1 MSRTRA
7 LESRITVEGSQLSKI
22 THLTKRFVL
31 SLVPSQVHEIE
42 QQWVQSVLSPSE
54 FDVWNNM
61 MVQDRRHS
69 VMVGRRFV
77 MYRPTATQSEIAGA
91 LLHDV
96 GKSVA
101 RLGTLARVFAT
112 LVGPRTSRFRQY
124 HDHESIG
131 ATMLRSIGSDELTIS
146 MVGGTCVGE
155 LRQALSRADDI

>member
-1 MSRTRA
+1 VNKLA
-7 LESRITVEGSQLSKI
+7 
-22 THLTKRFVL
+22 HLTKRFVL
-31 SLVPSQVHEIE
+31 SLVPSQVQEIE
-42 QQWVQSVLSPSE
+42 RQWVQSVLSPSE

-77 MYRPTATQSEIAGA
+77 KYRSTASQSEIAGA

-101 RLGTLARVFAT
+101 RLGSFARVIAT
-112 LVGPRTSRFRQY
+112 LVGPRTIRFRQY

-146 MVGGTCVGE
+146 MVEGSCVGE

>member
-1 MSRTRA
+1 
-7 LESRITVEGSQLSKI
+7 
-22 THLTKRFVL
+22 VL
-31 SLVPSQVHEIE
+31 SLVPSQVQQIE
-42 QQWVQSVLSPSE
+42 RQWIQSVLSPSE

-77 MYRPTATQSEIAGA
+77 KYRPTATQSEIAGA

-101 RLGTLARVFAT
+101 RLGTVGRVHAT
-112 LVGPRTSRFRQY
+112 LVGPRTNRFRQY

-146 MVGGTCVGE
+146 MVEGSCVGE
-155 LRQALSRADDI
+155 LRQALNRADDI

>member
-1 MSRTRA
+1 M
-7 LESRITVEGSQLSKI
+7 
-22 THLTKRFVL
+22 L
-31 SLVPSQVHEIE
+31 SLVPSQVQEIE
-42 QQWVQSVLSPSE
+42 RQWVQSVLSPSE

-101 RLGTLARVFAT
+101 RLGSFARVIAT
-112 LVGPRTSRFRQY
+112 LVGPRTNRFRQY

-131 ATMLRSIGSDELTIS
+131 ATMLRSIGSDKLTIS

>member
-1 MSRTRA
+1 
-7 LESRITVEGSQLSKI
+7 LSKI
-22 THLTKRFVL
+22 AHLTKRFVL
-31 SLVPSQVHEIE
+31 SLVPSQVQQIE
-42 QQWVQSVLSPSE
+42 RQWVQSVLSPSE

-77 MYRPTATQSEIAGA
+77 KHRPIATQSEIAGA

-101 RLGTLARVFAT
+101 RLGTFGRVIAT
-112 LVGPRTSRFRQY
+112 LVGPRTNRFRQY
-124 HDHESIG
+124 HDHEQIG

-146 MVGGTCVGE
+146 MVEGSCVGE
-155 LRQALSRADDI
+155 LRQALNKADDI

>member
-1 MSRTRA
+1 MSKFA
-7 LESRITVEGSQLSKI
+7 
-22 THLTKRFVL
+22 HLAKRFVL
-31 SLVPSQVHEIE
+31 SLVPSQVQEIE
-42 QQWVQSVLSPSE
+42 RQWVHSVLTQSE
-54 FDVWNNM
+54 LVLWNNM

-77 MYRPTATQSEIAGA
+77 KHRPTASQSEIAGA

-101 RLGTLARVFAT
+101 RLGSFARVIAT

-124 HDHESIG
+124 HDHEAIG

-146 MVGGTCVGE
+146 MVEGSCVGE
-155 LRQALSRADDI
+155 LKQSLSRADDI

>member
-1 MSRTRA
+1 MSKFA
-7 LESRITVEGSQLSKI
+7 
-22 THLTKRFVL
+22 HLAKRFVL
-31 SLVPSQVHEIE
+31 SLVPSQVQEIE
-42 QQWVQSVLSPSE
+42 RQWVHSVLTQSE
-54 FDVWNNM
+54 LVLWNNM

-77 MYRPTATQSEIAGA
+77 KYRPTASQSEIAGA

-101 RLGTLARVFAT
+101 RLGSFARVIAT

-124 HDHESIG
+124 HDHEAIG

-146 MVGGTCVGE
+146 MVEGSCVGE
-155 LRQALSRADDI
+155 LKDALNRADEI

>member
-1 MSRTRA
+1 
-7 LESRITVEGSQLSKI
+7 LSKI
-22 THLTKRFVL
+22 AHLTKRFVL
-31 SLVPSQVHEIE
+31 SLVPSQVQQIE
-42 QQWVQSVLSPSE
+42 RQWVQSVLSQSE

-77 MYRPTATQSEIAGA
+77 KHRPIATQSEIAGA

-101 RLGTLARVFAT
+101 RLGTFGRVIAT
-112 LVGPRTSRFRQY
+112 LVGPRTNRFRQY
-124 HDHESIG
+124 HDHEQIG

-146 MVGGTCVGE
+146 MVEGSCVGE
-155 LRQALSRADDI
+155 LRQALNKADDI

>member
-1 MSRTRA
+1 M
-7 LESRITVEGSQLSKI
+7 SKI
-22 THLTKRFVL
+22 AHLAKRFVL
-31 SLVPSQVHEIE
+31 SLVPSQVQEIE
-42 QQWVQSVLSPSE
+42 RQWVQSVLSPSE
-54 FDVWNNM
+54 FDVWNKM

-77 MYRPTATQSEIAGA
+77 KHRLTAMQSEIAGA

-101 RLGTLARVFAT
+101 RLGAFGRVIAT
-112 LVGPRTSRFRQY
+112 LVGPRTNRFRQY

-146 MVGGTCVGE
+146 MVEGSCVGE

>member
-1 MSRTRA
+1 M
-7 LESRITVEGSQLSKI
+7 IKLS
-22 THLTKRFVL
+22 HLTKRFVL
-31 SLVPSQVHEIE
+31 SLVPSQVQEIE
-42 QQWVQSVLSPSE
+42 RQWVQSVLSPSE

-77 MYRPTATQSEIAGA
+77 NYRSTASQSEIAGA

-101 RLGTLARVFAT
+101 RLGSFARVIAT

-124 HDHESIG
+124 HDHEAIG

-146 MVGGTCVGE
+146 MVEGSCVGE
-155 LRQALSRADDI
+155 LRQSLSRADDI

>member
-1 MSRTRA
+1 M
-7 LESRITVEGSQLSKI
+7 
-22 THLTKRFVL
+22 L
-31 SLVPSQVHEIE
+31 SLVPSQVQQIE
-42 QQWVQSVLSPSE
+42 RQWVQSVLSQSE

-77 MYRPTATQSEIAGA
+77 KHRPIATQSEIAGA

-101 RLGTLARVFAT
+101 RLGTFGRVIAT
-112 LVGPRTSRFRQY
+112 LVGPRTNRFRQY
-124 HDHESIG
+124 HDHEQIG

-146 MVGGTCVGE
+146 MVEGSCVGE
-155 LRQALSRADDI
+155 LRQALNKADDI

>member
-1 MSRTRA
+1 MNK
-7 LESRITVEGSQLSKI
+7 LS
-22 THLTKRFVL
+22 HLTKRFVL
-31 SLVPSQVHEIE
+31 SLVPSQVQEIE
-42 QQWVQSVLSPSE
+42 RQWVQSVLSPSE

-77 MYRPTATQSEIAGA
+77 KYRSTASQSEIAGA

-101 RLGTLARVFAT
+101 RLGNFARVIAT

-124 HDHESIG
+124 HDHESLG
-131 ATMLRSIGSDELTIS
+131 AAMLRSIGSDDLTIS
-146 MVGGTCVGE
+146 MVEGSCVGE